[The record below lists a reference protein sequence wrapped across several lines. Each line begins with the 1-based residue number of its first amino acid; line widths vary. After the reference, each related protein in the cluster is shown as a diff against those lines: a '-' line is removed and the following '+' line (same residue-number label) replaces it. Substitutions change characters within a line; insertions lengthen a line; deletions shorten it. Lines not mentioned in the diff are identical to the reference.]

1 MIIRISVD
9 GSWSANNPDK
19 VGWAYV
25 SDDQSL
31 IGFDSIP
38 NHDNQR
44 QVLGEMKAAME
55 AVKVAMNAGYKCI
68 IIAYDYDG
76 VELWVTSEWKAK
88 TKHTQQYRDWMRG
101 RINRGIDIRFE
112 KIDAA
117 TNPAD
122 VLARSQTGAK
132 DRH

>member
-1 MIIRISVD
+1 MIRISVD
-9 GSWSANNPDK
+9 GSWSANNPDV
-19 VGWAYV
+19 VGWAYI
-25 SDDQSL
+25 SDDESL
-31 IGFDSIP
+31 IGMDSLA
-38 NHDNQR
+38 NHENLR
-44 QVLGEMKAAME
+44 QVLGEMKAAMK
-55 AVKVAMNAGYKCI
+55 AVHAATHACYKTI

-76 VELWVTSEWKAK
+76 VEKWVTDKWKAK
-88 TKHTQQYRDWMRG
+88 TKYTQQYRDWMRN
-101 RINRGIDIRFE
+101 RITRGYDIRFE